1 MSRGKIIKL
10 TSEAGEYEGYPCVD
24 IDVVI
29 ENEGKRHRWHL
40 MIDESA
46 IRDLASEYQ
55 YADYG
60 FGPVPEYVEEEIE

>member
-10 TSEAGEYEGYPCVD
+10 ASEAGEYEGYPCVD

-29 ENEGKRHRWHL
+29 ENEGKRYRWHL

-60 FGPVPEYVEEEIE
+60 FGPVPEYVEGEE